1 MCYFAAHYLRIVCI
15 FGVNCTTKD
24 RVMIIRSIL
33 ENDLYKFSMSHYYQV
48 HYPNA
53 WGEFTFHDRNDTEYD
68 EEFVEALNQEFAS
81 LATLSLQPSEF
92 DWATKCINYIPQCFW
107 EWLRQFRFEPSK
119 IKTWLDQKHHLHI
132 EVADAMYK
140 VTFYEIPILAIVSEL
155 YHRHIGDEY
164 QNRESLAAAM
174 TPRMERKVAIAAKH
188 NLYFADFG
196 MRRRFSTLA
205 EEVAIEYM
213 REHCPTFT
221 GTSTVAFAMKYN
233 LRPIGTMAHE
243 CFMFQAA
250 VHTPKEANYEVME
263 RWVDVYDGNLGTVL
277 TDTYTVDAFLRNFS
291 MKLAKLYD
299 GVRHDSGDPKLFGDK
314 IIKKYE
320 SYGIDPLSKTI
331 VFSDGLDFESAAE
344 IKEYFAGRIK
354 VTFGIG
360 TNLTCDI
367 EGVRPMNIVMKLKRC
382 RINERQ
388 PIYGCV
394 KLSDVA
400 GKAIGTKADIANYKY
415 QLGIE

>member
-1 MCYFAAHYLRIVCI
+1 
-15 FGVNCTTKD
+15 
-24 RVMIIRSIL
+24 MIINSIL
-33 ENDLYKFSMSHYYQV
+33 ENDLYKFSMSYYYQV

-53 WGEFTFHDRNDTEYD
+53 WGTFTFNDRNKTQYSEA
-68 EEFVEALNQEFAS
+68 FVEALKVEISN
-81 LATLSLQPSEF
+81 LATLSLQESEF
-92 DWATKCINYIPQCFW
+92 EWAAKTIHYIPRFYW
-107 EWLRQFRFEPSK
+107 EWLRQFRFEPERVSV
-119 IKTWLDQKHHLHI
+119 WLDEERHLHI
-132 EVADAMYK
+132 EVSDSMYK

-155 YHRHIGDEY
+155 YHRHIGDGY
-164 QNRESLAAAM
+164 QTREELYEAM
-174 TPRMERKVAIAAKH
+174 ASGMASKVEIAARH

-196 MRRRFSTLA
+196 LRRRFSALS
-205 EEVAIEYM
+205 EDIVVGYM
-213 REHCPTFT
+213 KEHCPTFT
-221 GTSTVAFAMKYN
+221 GTSTVSLAMKYN
-233 LRPIGTMAHE
+233 IRPIGTMAHE

-299 GVRHDSGDPKLFGDK
+299 GVRHDSGDPKAFGDR
-314 IIKKYE
+314 IIQKYE

-331 VFSDGLDFESAAE
+331 VFSDGLDFEAAAD

-367 EGVRPMNIVMKLKRC
+367 PGVAPMNIVMKLKEC

-394 KLSDVA
+394 KLSDVS
-400 GKAIGTKADIANYKY
+400 GKAIGATKDIENYKY

>member
-1 MCYFAAHYLRIVCI
+1 
-15 FGVNCTTKD
+15 
-24 RVMIIRSIL
+24 MIISSIL
-33 ENDLYKFSMSHYYQV
+33 ENDLYKFSMSYYYQV
-48 HYPNA
+48 HYPKA
-53 WGEFTFHDRNDTEYD
+53 WGTFTFHDRNNTKYSEAFVVALK
-68 EEFVEALNQEFAS
+68 EEIEA

-92 DWATKCINYIPQCFW
+92 AWAVKTIHYIPQCFW
-107 EWLRQFRFEPSK
+107 EWLCYFRFEPEK
-119 IKTWLDQKHHLHI
+119 VDVWLDSEQHLHI
-132 EVADAMYK
+132 EVSDAMYK

-155 YHRHIGDEY
+155 YHRHIGDGHQTHKELE
-164 QNRESLAAAM
+164 QAM
-174 TPRMERKVAIAAKH
+174 TPKMEEKVALAARH

-196 MRRRFSTLA
+196 MRRRFNALS
-205 EEVAIEYM
+205 EQVMIEYM
-213 REHCPTFT
+213 KHHCPTFT
-221 GTSTVAFAMKYN
+221 GTSTVSLAMKYN
-233 LRPIGTMAHE
+233 LKPIGTMAHE

-263 RWVDVYDGNLGTVL
+263 RWVEVYDGNLGTVL

-299 GVRHDSGDPKLFGDK
+299 GVRHDSGDAMEFGDR
-314 IIKKYE
+314 IIRKYE
-320 SYGIDPLSKTI
+320 SYGIDPMSKTI
-331 VFSDGLDFESAAE
+331 VFSDGLDFQTAAK

-367 EGVRPMNIVMKLKRC
+367 DGVKPMNIVMKLKQC
-382 RINERQ
+382 RINDRQ

-400 GKAIGTKADIANYKY
+400 GKAIGTPEEIANYKY

>member
-1 MCYFAAHYLRIVCI
+1 MVIQ
-15 FGVNCTTKD
+15 
-24 RVMIIRSIL
+24 SIL

-53 WGEFTFHDRNDTEYD
+53 WGTFTFHDRNNTRYTP
-68 EEFVEALNQEFAS
+68 EFVAQLNEELAS
-81 LATLSLQPSEF
+81 LATLSLQPDELA
-92 DWATKCINYIPQCFW
+92 WAVKTIHYIPQCFW
-107 EWLRQFRFEPSK
+107 EWLCYFRFEPEK
-119 IKTWLDQKHHLHI
+119 IRVWLDEENHLHI
-132 EVADAMYK
+132 EVSDALYK

-155 YHRHIGDEY
+155 YHRSIGDGHQTYE
-164 QNRESLAAAM
+164 ELARVM
-174 TPRMERKVAIAAKH
+174 TPRLAEKAAIASAH

-196 MRRRFSTLA
+196 MRRRFNSLA
-205 EEVAIEYM
+205 ERVVVDYM
-213 REHCPTFT
+213 KAHCPTFT
-221 GTSTVAFAMKYN
+221 GTSTVSMAMAYDLK
-233 LRPIGTMAHE
+233 PIGTMAHE

-263 RWVDVYDGNLGTVL
+263 RWVEVYDGNLGTVL

-299 GVRHDSGDPKLFGDK
+299 GVRHDSGDPKEFGDR
-314 IIKKYE
+314 IIEKYR
-320 SYGIDPLSKTI
+320 SYGIDPMSKTI
-331 VFSDGLDFESAAE
+331 VFSDGLDFPTAAS

-367 EGVRPMNIVMKLKRC
+367 PGVRPMNIVMKLKEC
-382 RINERQ
+382 RINPRQ

-394 KLSDVA
+394 KLSDVP
-400 GKAIGTKADIANYKY
+400 GKAIGTPTDIENYKY
-415 QLGIE
+415 QLGISE

>member
-1 MCYFAAHYLRIVCI
+1 MSNVI
-15 FGVNCTTKD
+15 T
-24 RVMIIRSIL
+24 SIL
-33 ENDLYKFSMSHYYQV
+33 ENDLYKFSMSYYYQV

-53 WGEFTFHDRNDTEYD
+53 WGRFTFHDRNDTEYT
-68 EEFVEALNQEFAS
+68 EEFVASLKEEFAH
-81 LATLSLQPSEF
+81 LATLSLQQEEF
-92 DWATKCINYIPQCFW
+92 DWAVGTIGYIPRCFW
-107 EWLRQFRFEPSK
+107 EWLRQFRFEPEK
-119 IKTWLDQKHHLHI
+119 IGVWLDGEHHLHI

-155 YHRHIGDEY
+155 YHRHQGDGY
-164 QNRESLAAAM
+164 QSRNELLEAM
-174 TPRMERKVAIAAKH
+174 TPRMEQKVALASKH

-196 MRRRFSTLA
+196 MRRRFNTQS
-205 EEVAIEYM
+205 EEVVVEYM
-213 REHCPTFT
+213 KAHCPTFT
-221 GTSTVAFAMKYN
+221 GTSTVSLAMKYN
-233 LRPIGTMAHE
+233 IRPIGTMAHE

-263 RWVDVYDGNLGTVL
+263 QWVDVYDGNLGTVL

-314 IIKKYE
+314 IIRKYE

-331 VFSDGLDFESAAE
+331 VFSDGLDFATAAE

-360 TNLTCDI
+360 TNLTCDLPD
-367 EGVRPMNIVMKLKRC
+367 VRPMNIVMKLKEC

-394 KLSDVA
+394 KLSDVT
-400 GKAIGTKADIANYKY
+400 GKAIGTREDIENYKY
-415 QLGIE
+415 QLGIR

>member
-1 MCYFAAHYLRIVCI
+1 MVI
-15 FGVNCTTKD
+15 G
-24 RVMIIRSIL
+24 SIL
-33 ENDLYKFSMSHYYQV
+33 ENDLYKFSMSYYYQV

-53 WGEFTFHDRNDTEYD
+53 WGTFTFHDRNHTQYA
-68 EEFVEALNQEFAS
+68 EEFVEVLKGELAN

-92 DWATKCINYIPQCFW
+92 DWAVKSINYIPRCYW
-107 EWLRQFRFEPSK
+107 EWLRQFRFEPER
-119 IKTWLDQKHHLHI
+119 IRVWLDEEHQLHI
-132 EVADAMYK
+132 EVSDLLYK

-155 YHRHIGDEY
+155 YHRYIGDGY
-164 QNRESLAAAM
+164 QTREELVEVM
-174 TPRMERKVAIAAKH
+174 TPKMEKKVAIALQH

-196 MRRRFSTLA
+196 LRRRFSNLS
-205 EEVAIEYM
+205 EEVVVEYM
-213 REHCPTFT
+213 KAHCPTFT
-221 GTSTVAFAMKYN
+221 GTSTVSLAMKYN

-299 GVRHDSGDPKLFGDK
+299 GVRHDSGDPKKFGDR

-331 VFSDGLDFESAAE
+331 VFSDGLDFETAAD

-367 EGVRPMNIVMKLKRC
+367 PGVRPMNIVMKLKEC

-400 GKAIGTKADIANYKY
+400 GKAIGAAKDIENYKY

>member
-1 MCYFAAHYLRIVCI
+1 
-15 FGVNCTTKD
+15 
-24 RVMIIRSIL
+24 MIISSVL
-33 ENDLYKFSMSHYYQV
+33 ENDLYKFSMSYYYQV

-53 WGEFTFHDRNDTEYD
+53 WGAFTFHDRNNTQYTDEFVAALR
-68 EEFVEALNQEFAS
+68 EEFTN
-81 LATLSLQPSEF
+81 LATLALQPAEF
-92 DWATKCINYIPQCFW
+92 EWAVKTINYIPQCFW
-107 EWLRQFRFEPSK
+107 EWLSQFRFEPAK
-119 IKTWLDQKHHLHI
+119 IRTWLDEERHLHI

-155 YHRHIGDEY
+155 YHRSIGDGF
-164 QNRESLAAAM
+164 QTREELAEAM
-174 TPRMERKVAIAAKH
+174 TPRMEKKAVIASQH

-196 MRRRFSTLA
+196 MRRRFSTLS
-205 EEVAIEYM
+205 EQLVIEYM
-213 REHCPTFT
+213 KEHCPTFT
-221 GTSTVAFAMKYN
+221 GTSTVALAMKYN
-233 LRPIGTMAHE
+233 IRPIGTMAHE

-277 TDTYTVDAFLRNFS
+277 TDTYTVDTFLRNFS

-299 GVRHDSGDPKLFGDK
+299 GVRHDSGDPKLFGDR
-314 IIKKYE
+314 IIEKYE

-331 VFSDGLDFESAAE
+331 VFSDGLDFDAAAE

-367 EGVRPMNIVMKLKRC
+367 PGVRPMNIVMKLKEC
-382 RINERQ
+382 RINARQ

-400 GKAIGTKADIANYKY
+400 GKAIGTQADIANYKY
-415 QLGIE
+415 QLGIKE

>member
-1 MCYFAAHYLRIVCI
+1 
-15 FGVNCTTKD
+15 
-24 RVMIIRSIL
+24 MIINSIL

-53 WGEFTFHDRNDTEYD
+53 WGTFTFHDRNNTEYS
-68 EEFVEALNQEFAS
+68 EEFVVALKEELNN
-81 LATLSLQPSEF
+81 LATLSLQPAEF
-92 DWATKCINYIPQCFW
+92 EWAVKSIHYIPQCFW
-107 EWLRQFRFEPSK
+107 EWLCFFRFEPDK
-119 IKTWLDQKHHLHI
+119 VEVWLDESHHLHI
-132 EVADAMYK
+132 EVSDAMYK

-155 YHRHIGDEY
+155 YHRLIGDGY
-164 QNRESLAAAM
+164 QRRSELMDAM
-174 TPRMERKVAIAAKH
+174 KEKMEEKVAIAATH

-196 MRRRFSTLA
+196 MRRRFNALS
-205 EEVAIEYM
+205 EQVMIEYM
-213 REHCPTFT
+213 KEHCPTFT
-221 GTSTVAFAMKYN
+221 GTSTVWFAMKYN
-233 LRPIGTMAHE
+233 LKPIGTMAHE

-263 RWVDVYDGNLGTVL
+263 RWVEVYDGNLGTVL

-299 GVRHDSGDPKLFGDK
+299 GVRHDSGDPMLFGDR
-314 IIKKYE
+314 IIQKYE
-320 SYGIDPLSKTI
+320 SYGIDPMSKTI
-331 VFSDGLDFESAAE
+331 VFSDGLDFQTAAQ

-367 EGVRPMNIVMKLKRC
+367 EGITPMNIVMKLKQC
-382 RINERQ
+382 RINPRQ

-400 GKAIGTKADIANYKY
+400 GKAIGKPEDIANYKY

>member
-1 MCYFAAHYLRIVCI
+1 MVIQ
-15 FGVNCTTKD
+15 
-24 RVMIIRSIL
+24 SIL

-53 WGEFTFHDRNDTEYD
+53 WGTFTFHDRNNTRYTP
-68 EEFVEALNQEFAS
+68 EFVAQLNEELAS
-81 LATLSLQPSEF
+81 LATLSLQPDELA
-92 DWATKCINYIPQCFW
+92 WAVKTIHYIPQCFW
-107 EWLRQFRFEPSK
+107 EWLCYFRFEPEK
-119 IKTWLDQKHHLHI
+119 IRVWLDEESHLHI
-132 EVADAMYK
+132 EVSDALYK

-155 YHRHIGDEY
+155 YHRSIGDGHQTYE
-164 QNRESLAAAM
+164 ELARVM
-174 TPRMERKVAIAAKH
+174 TPRLAEKTTIATNH

-196 MRRRFSTLA
+196 MRRRFNSLA
-205 EEVAIEYM
+205 ERVVIDYM
-213 REHCPTFT
+213 KAHCPTFT
-221 GTSTVAFAMKYN
+221 GTSTVSMAMEYDLK
-233 LRPIGTMAHE
+233 PIGTMAHE

-263 RWVDVYDGNLGTVL
+263 RWVEVYDGNLGTVL

-299 GVRHDSGDPKLFGDK
+299 GVRHDSGDPKEFGDR
-314 IIKKYE
+314 IIEKYR
-320 SYGIDPLSKTI
+320 SYGIDPMSKTI
-331 VFSDGLDFESAAE
+331 VFSDGLDFPTAAS

-367 EGVRPMNIVMKLKRC
+367 PGVRPMNIVMKLKEC
-382 RINERQ
+382 RINPRQ

-394 KLSDVA
+394 KLSDVP
-400 GKAIGTKADIANYKY
+400 GKAIGTRADIENYKY
-415 QLGIE
+415 QLGISE

>member
-1 MCYFAAHYLRIVCI
+1 
-15 FGVNCTTKD
+15 
-24 RVMIIRSIL
+24 MIIRSIL
-33 ENDLYKFSMSHYYQV
+33 ENDLYKFSMSYYYQV
-48 HYPNA
+48 HFPNA
-53 WGEFTFHDRNDTEYD
+53 WGRFTFHDRNHTEYS
-68 EEFVEALNQEFAS
+68 EEFVALLKEEFVH
-81 LATLSLQPSEF
+81 LATLTLQRNEF
-92 DWATKCINYIPQCFW
+92 EWAAKTINYIPRCFW
-107 EWLRQFRFEPSK
+107 EWLCQFRFEPEK
-119 IKTWLDQKHHLHI
+119 IDTWLDEERHLHI

-155 YHRHIGDEY
+155 YHRHIGDGY
-164 QNRESLAAAM
+164 QTRDQLVEAM
-174 TPRMERKVAIAAKH
+174 MPQMEQKVAIATKH

-196 MRRRFSTLA
+196 MRRRFSTLS
-205 EEVAIEYM
+205 EEVVIEYM
-213 REHCPTFT
+213 KAHCPTFT
-221 GTSTVAFAMKYN
+221 GTSTVALAMKYN
-233 LRPIGTMAHE
+233 IRPIGTMAHE

-250 VHTPKEANYEVME
+250 IHTPKEANYEVME
-263 RWVDVYDGNLGTVL
+263 QWVDVYDGNLGTVL

-299 GVRHDSGDPKLFGDK
+299 GVRHDSGDPKLFGDR
-314 IIKKYE
+314 IINKYE

-331 VFSDGLDFESAAE
+331 VFSDGLDFATAAD

-367 EGVRPMNIVMKLKRC
+367 PAIRPMNIVMKLKEC

-394 KLSDVA
+394 KLSDVT
-400 GKAIGTKADIANYKY
+400 GKAIGTAEDIENYKY
-415 QLGIE
+415 QLGIK

>member
-1 MCYFAAHYLRIVCI
+1 
-15 FGVNCTTKD
+15 
-24 RVMIIRSIL
+24 MIIHSIL
-33 ENDLYKFSMSHYYQV
+33 ENDLYKFSMSYYYQV

-53 WGEFTFHDRNDTEYD
+53 WGAFTFHDRNNTEHS
-68 EEFVEALNQEFAS
+68 EEFVESLRAEFAN
-81 LATLSLQPSEF
+81 LATLSLRAEEF
-92 DWATKCINYIPQCFW
+92 EWAAQTIHYIPRCFW
-107 EWLRQFRFEPSK
+107 EWLRQFRFEPQR
-119 IKTWLDQKHHLHI
+119 IECWLDEEHHLHI
-132 EVADAMYK
+132 EVNDAMYK

-155 YHRHIGDEY
+155 YHRHIGDGY
-164 QNRESLAAAM
+164 QTREALAKAM
-174 TPRMERKVAIAAKH
+174 TPRMEQKAAIASRH

-196 MRRRFSTLA
+196 MRRRFSTHS
-205 EEVAIEYM
+205 EELAIEYM
-213 REHCPTFT
+213 KEHCPTFT
-221 GTSTVAFAMKYN
+221 GTSTVALAMKYN

-277 TDTYTVDAFLRNFS
+277 TDTYTVDTFLRNFS

-299 GVRHDSGDPKLFGDK
+299 GVRHDSGDPKAFGDR
-314 IIKKYE
+314 IIAKYE

-331 VFSDGLDFESAAE
+331 VFSDGLDFAAAAD

-367 EGVRPMNIVMKLKRC
+367 EGVRPMNIVMKLKEC

-394 KLSDVA
+394 KLSDVE
-400 GKAIGTKADIANYKY
+400 GKAIGTPADIANYKY